1 LTATI
6 RAFVPERHDVA
17 VYSPWG
23 SLFYAS
29 GKTGGGAEFQAL
41 TLARELASSGLRVA
55 HVVFPVDGARPLPA
69 PAPTVVERSGYRG
82 DIPAIG
88 AGVEAFDVWRG
99 LARANAR
106 CYVIRG
112 SGGYMAAASAYCRVH
127 RRRLI
132 FSSSNDL
139 DYHPTRED
147 RGARVWRSYR
157 HAVTHADQIVAQ
169 TGHQLELAEKA
180 FPDVPATHIP
190 SFAQPAE
197 PSSATPDAFLWAD
210 RLVDYKRPELF
221 LDLAEA
227 LPDLPF
233 RMILVTTAETA
244 WYPELVERV
253 SRRAGELA
261 NVELLDTQPRP
272 ELLDYISRAIAVV
285 KTSEVEGMPNT
296 FLEAWARGV
305 PVLSFSVDP
314 DARIADNDIGIVAG
328 SSMERFAQ
336 GARDLAG
343 NPRLR
348 AEMAGRARAFIEEVH
363 SPPAVARR
371 WQAVIERLLR

>member
-1 LTATI
+1 
-6 RAFVPERHDVA
+6 VPVRHDVA

-23 SLFYAS
+23 SLFYSS
-29 GKTGGGAEFQAL
+29 GRTGGGAEFQAF
-41 TLARELASSGLRVA
+41 TLARELAESGLRVA
-55 HVVFPVDGARPLPA
+55 HIVFPVSGAPVPS
-69 PAPTVVERSGYRG
+69 PNTPSVVERTAYRG
-82 DIPAIG
+82 GLPLVG
-88 AGVEAFDVWRG
+88 PVVEAYDVWRG
-99 LARANAR
+99 LARADAR

-112 SGGYMAAASAYCRVH
+112 SGGYMAAASAYCRTH
-127 RRRLI
+127 RRSLV

-139 DYHPTRED
+139 DYYPTRED

-157 HAVTHADQIVAQ
+157 RAVAHADQIVAQ
-169 TGHQLELAEKA
+169 TGHQLELAQKT
-180 FPDVPATHIP
+180 FPRVPATHIP
-190 SFAQPAE
+190 SFALPADS
-197 PSSATPDAFLWAD
+197 SSATPDAFLWAD

-227 LPDLPF
+227 LPDAPF

-253 SRRAGELA
+253 RRRARELP
-261 NVELLDTQPRP
+261 NVELLETQPRP

-314 DARIADNDIGIVAG
+314 DRRIADNDIGVVAG
-328 SSMERFAQ
+328 ASMERFVQ
-336 GARDLAG
+336 GARDLTG
-343 NPRLR
+343 EPRVR
-348 AEMAGRARAFIEEVH
+348 AAMSERARAFIEEVH
-363 SPPAVARR
+363 SPAAVARR

>member
-1 LTATI
+1 
-6 RAFVPERHDVA
+6 VPERHDVA

-29 GKTGGGAEFQAL
+29 GKTGGGAEFQAF
-41 TLARELASSGLRVA
+41 TLARELSDAGLRVA
-55 HVVFPVDGARPLPA
+55 HIVFPVNGTPALPA
-69 PAPTVVERSGYRG
+69 SAPTVVERSAYRG
-82 DIPAIG
+82 GLRAVGPV
-88 AGVEAFDVWRG
+88 VEAFDVWRG

-112 SGGYMAAASAYCRVH
+112 SGGYMAAASAFCRTY

-139 DYHPTRED
+139 DYYPARED
-147 RGARVWRSYR
+147 RGPRVWNSYR
-157 HAVTHADQIVAQ
+157 RAVAHADHIVAQ
-169 TGHQLELAEKA
+169 TGHQLELAQQT
-180 FPDVPATHIP
+180 FPQVPATHIP
-190 SFAQPAE
+190 SFALPAE
-197 PSSATPDAFLWAD
+197 TWNATPDAFLWAD

-227 LPDLPF
+227 LPEARF

-244 WYPELVERV
+244 WYPELEERV
-253 SRRAGELA
+253 RRRAGELA
-261 NVELLDTQPRP
+261 NVELLETQPRP
-272 ELLDYISRAIAVV
+272 QLLDYISRAIAVV

-314 DARIADNDIGIVAG
+314 DQRIADNEIGVVAG
-328 SSMERFAQ
+328 GSLERFVQ
-336 GARDLAG
+336 GARDLSG
-343 NPRLR
+343 DPGLR
-348 AEMAGRARAFIEEVH
+348 DELSRRARAFIEEVH

-371 WQAVIERLLR
+371 WQAVIERLLQ

>member
-1 LTATI
+1 
-6 RAFVPERHDVA
+6 VPERHDVA

-23 SLFYAS
+23 SLFYAA
-29 GKTGGGAEFQAL
+29 GRTGGGAEFQAF
-41 TLARELASSGLRVA
+41 TLARELSESGLRVA
-55 HVVFPVDGARPLPA
+55 HIVFPVDGGPALP
-69 PAPTVVERSGYRG
+69 PSAPTVVERSAYRG
-82 DIPAIG
+82 SVRVIG
-88 AGVEAFDVWRG
+88 AGIEAFDVWRG

-112 SGGYMAAASAYCRVH
+112 SGGYMTAAAAFCRVY
-127 RRRLI
+127 RRRLV

-139 DYHPTRED
+139 DYYPSRED
-147 RGARVWRSYR
+147 RGARRWRSYR
-157 HAVTHADQIVAQ
+157 RAVTHADHIVAQ
-169 TGHQLELAEKA
+169 TGYQLELAEKT
-180 FPDVPATHIP
+180 FPEVPATHIP
-190 SFAQPAE
+190 SFAQPAD

-221 LDLAEA
+221 LDLAQA
-227 LPDLPF
+227 LPDVAF

-253 SRRAGELA
+253 NRRAGELA

-272 ELLDYISRAIAVV
+272 ALLDYISRAIAVV

-305 PVLSFSVDP
+305 PVLSYSVDP
-314 DARIADNDIGIVAG
+314 DQRIADNDIGVVAG
-328 SSMERFAQ
+328 GSMQRFVQ

-343 NPRLR
+343 HTGLR
-348 AEMAGRARAFIEEVH
+348 DEMADRARAFIEEVH

-371 WQAVIERLLR
+371 WQAVIEQLLR